1 MRDDDARARD
11 GDCDSARSAD
21 PRIARVAARPPTV
34 VSEGAAPAILP
45 PAEEKRMNFETIEFW
60 NVETAAPR

>member
-1 MRDDDARARD
+1 MTTPVLAL

-21 PRIARVAARPPTV
+21 PRIARVAARPPPV

-45 PAEEKRMNFETIEFW
+45 RAEKKHMNFETIEFW
-60 NVETAAPR
+60 NVETAASR

>member
-1 MRDDDARARD
+1 MTTPVLAL

-34 VSEGAAPAILP
+34 V
-45 PAEEKRMNFETIEFW
+45 
-60 NVETAAPR
+60 

>member
-1 MRDDDARARD
+1 MTTPVLAL

-21 PRIARVAARPPTV
+21 PRIARVAGRPPTV

-45 PAEEKRMNFETIEFW
+45 RAEKKHMNFETIEFW
-60 NVETAAPR
+60 NVETAASR